1 MRITGIEVT
10 HLRAGDA
17 AGGDLFDGSYDDV
30 VVQVHTDEGL
40 VGLGEAES
48 LAPAVRAVIEGPG
61 AHRHARALREV
72 VIGADPTDP
81 EAIWDELYDATNS
94 IGRRG
99 LVMHAI
105 GAVDIALWDLAAQAQ
120 GKPVHALLGGA
131 VHDRIPAYGSIY
143 PLARTPDEVR
153 GQVAAARDRNLRA
166 FKLCADPWWLDDL
179 DATAGLLHA
188 ARDEAGPDATLI
200 VDAALAYP
208 SADDGLRLLPLFRDI
223 GIRFL
228 EAPLPLDDPDGHAR
242 MAGHGVPLG
251 IGDLG
256 LTHLWEFI
264 ELTERGAGDVWQP
277 DITNV
282 GGFTALKRIGA
293 EARRRGIPIVPHGYK
308 SAITIAANMHFLAT
322 EPYDVL
328 QEYALSASPLRWET
342 TRERLPVED
351 DGTVLVPQGPGL
363 GVTLDPATVERYAV
377 R

>member
-1 MRITGIEVT
+1 MRITGIEVI

-17 AGGDLFDGSYDDV
+17 AGGDLFDGSYDNV
-30 VVQVHTDEGL
+30 VVQLHTDEGL

-72 VIGADPTDP
+72 VVGADPTDP
-81 EAIWDELYDATNS
+81 EALWDALYDATNS

-105 GAVDIALWDLAAQAQ
+105 GAVDIAVWDLAAQAQ

-153 GQVAAARDRNLRA
+153 GQVAAARERNLRA
-166 FKLCADPWWLDDL
+166 FKLCADPWWLDDI
-179 DATAGLLHA
+179 DATAGLLQA
-188 ARDEAGPDATLI
+188 ARDEAGADATLI

-228 EAPLPLDDPDGHAR
+228 EAPLPLDDPEGHAR

-363 GVTLDPATVERYAV
+363 GVTLDLATVERYAV

>member
-1 MRITGIEVT
+1 
-10 HLRAGDA
+10 
-17 AGGDLFDGSYDDV
+17 
-30 VVQVHTDEGL
+30 
-40 VGLGEAES
+40 
-48 LAPAVRAVIEGPG
+48 
-61 AHRHARALREV
+61 
-72 VIGADPTDP
+72 
-81 EAIWDELYDATNS
+81 
-94 IGRRG
+94 
-99 LVMHAI
+99 
-105 GAVDIALWDLAAQAQ
+105 
-120 GKPVHALLGGA
+120 

-153 GQVAAARDRNLRA
+153 GQVAAARERNLRA